1 MDKVG
6 IPRSIFYYYDKDI
19 IETFLSYL
27 KIPYIISPH
36 TNKKI
41 LDDGIK
47 NSNDEMCLPL
57 KIYLGHIN
65 YLKDKCDYVF
75 VPRICNLGTNNQMC
89 TNFMSAY
96 DIANNTF
103 DIKLLNYDVDY
114 SENHHLKKG
123 LFKIGKEFK
132 CQTSEIKKAYKMAI
146 KKYKASREREVSI
159 NESKLNSKKIK
170 ILIVGHP
177 YNVYDDFVGA
187 DIIKYLKQNDVE
199 VIFSDRFNPEITN
212 KLSKKISKDLYFK
225 YSKENVGSIV
235 LSKDKIDGIIFLSA
249 FPCAP
254 DSLVTEI
261 TERTINIPNIN
272 LIIDDNASFAGL
284 ETRLESFLDVLKER
298 KHD

>member
-19 IETFLSYL
+19 IETFLSDL
-27 KIPYIISPH
+27 KIPYIVSLH

-41 LDDGIK
+41 LEDGLK
-47 NSNDEMCLPL
+47 KSADEMCLPL

-75 VPRICNLGTNNQMC
+75 VPRICNFGTDNQMC

-96 DIANNTF
+96 DIVNNTF
-103 DIKLLNYDVDY
+103 DVNILNYDVDY
-114 SENHHLKKG
+114 NNHHYLKKG
-123 LFKIGKEFK
+123 LFKIGKELNK
-132 CQTSEIKKAYKMAI
+132 KTPEIKKAYKHAI
-146 KKYKASREREVSI
+146 KKHKEKSEREISI
-159 NESKLNSKKIK
+159 NESNLNSTKIK
-170 ILIVGHP
+170 ILMVGHP
-177 YNVYDDFVGA
+177 YNIYDDFIGS

-199 VIFSDRFNPEITN
+199 VIFSDRFNSDITN
-212 KLSKKISKDLYFK
+212 KLSKKISKELYFK
-225 YSKENVGSIV
+225 YSKENVGSIIYA
-235 LSKDKIDGIIFLSA
+235 KNKIDGVIFLSA
-249 FPCAP
+249 FPCGP

-261 TERTINIPNIN
+261 TERTIDIPNIN

-298 KHD
+298 KNG